1 MSLLD
6 ILGEEEGA
14 NQKDDALPNWVN
26 KDNASLGAYNAINTL
41 KLEKLSYIKKHN
53 NAARYRLKGPY
64 QITQKEVINMISQG
78 RTGVFGAG
86 RNSYSEAL
94 NKYLDDINEELE
106 IKKNERIKK
115 VGLRAL
121 DKKEVIKKA
130 QNLQQEYDELK
141 DKKLS
146 DFYDDLL
153 KKMPLS
159 DIKKLGLQ

>member
-14 NQKDDALPNWVN
+14 NQKEDALPDWVN
-26 KDNASLGAYNAINTL
+26 EGNASLGAYNAIYAL

-53 NAARYRLKGPY
+53 KAASYRLKGPY
-64 QITQKEVINMISQG
+64 QITQMDVINMIPQG

-86 RNSYSEAL
+86 RNSYSENL
-94 NKYLDDINEELE
+94 NKYLDETNNELE

-115 VGLRAL
+115 VGLRAH
-121 DKKEVIKKA
+121 DKEAVVKKA
-130 QNLQQEYDELK
+130 QILQQDYDELK